1 MLIETIIA
9 FGLLCLLM
17 VIGIPIAVSLGMTG
31 IITLV
36 AFGNAE
42 SLQMFPQRL
51 FVGSD
56 SFPLLAIPFFMVAG
70 ELMLQG
76 GISKRLV
83 NMAKCFLYGV
93 RGSLALIGFVA
104 SAFFASLSGS
114 PMATTAAIGKIMYPE
129 MLEDG
134 TYDKD
139 FALAVQAVGG
149 TLGPMIPPSITLIV
163 FGTIANASIGDMM
176 IGTIIPGIIICL
188 IYCLTGYLIIKKNGM
203 ATNIVK
209 PEKGMLASFFSGFWA
224 LVTPLIILGGIYT
237 GIFSPTE
244 SAAAACFYALIIGT
258 FVYKELTLKKIFT
271 ALLNSFQSYS
281 SIMFLIACASFFGWA
296 LTMQGIPQYITNTLM
311 ETVTDK
317 YVLLLLIN
325 FVFLFLGCFVDVI
338 TIIILVVPL
347 VVPVVMHLGIDMV
360 HFGVITNIV
369 TGVGLISPPF
379 GACLFVASGIDKSI
393 KLESLY
399 KRILPF
405 CVSAAIGGL
414 IITFAPKLSLLLI
427 R

>member
-1 MLIETIIA
+1 VLIETIIV

-31 IITLV
+31 IFTLL
-36 AFGNAE
+36 AFGSTE
-42 SLQMFPQRL
+42 SLQLFPQKL
-51 FVGSD
+51 FVGCD

-76 GISKRLV
+76 GISSRLV
-83 NMAKCFLYGV
+83 AMAKCFLYSI
-93 RGSLALIGFVA
+93 RGSLSLIAFVA

-129 MLEDG
+129 MLKDG
-134 TYDKD
+134 TYDRD

-149 TLGPMIPPSITLIV
+149 TLGPMIPPSITLII
-163 FGTIANASIGDMM
+163 FGTVSNASIGDMM
-176 IGTIIPGIIICL
+176 IGTLVPGIVLCI
-188 IYCLTGYLIIKKNGM
+188 IYCVVGYFLIKKSNMG
-203 ATNIVK
+203 TNDVK
-209 PEKGMLASFFSGFWA
+209 PEKGKLASFLDGFWA
-224 LVTPLIILGGIYT
+224 LLTPLIILGGIYT
-237 GIFSPTE
+237 GVFSPTE

-258 FVYKELTLKKIFT
+258 LVYRELTLKKIFT
-271 ALLNSFQSYS
+271 ALLNSFYSYS
-281 SIMFLIACASFFGWA
+281 AIMFLIACASFFGWA
-296 LTMQGIPQYITNTLM
+296 LTMQGIPQFITSSLM
-311 ETVTDK
+311 DAVTNK

-325 FVFLFLGCFVDVI
+325 AVFLFLGCFIDVI

-347 VVPVVMHLGIDMV
+347 IAPVVEHLGIDMV

-369 TGVGLISPPF
+369 TAIGLITPPF
-379 GACLFVASGIDKSI
+379 GATLFVASSLDKTVT
-393 KLESLY
+393 LENIY

-405 CVSAAIGGL
+405 CVAGAIGGL
-414 IITFAPKLSLLLI
+414 IITFAPGLSLWF